1 MMRLRSIFELIEGT
15 ADAAFVTDSSSAIV
29 ALNHAAE
36 NLFGVNAKAAIG
48 EFCHVVVKGMDECG
62 KVCTENC
69 SIKQAA
75 GKNHP
80 IHHFDLKVETP
91 SGRQWCNMS
100 VIIAR
105 ENNTREPYTVHILR
119 PVDVRKRLE
128 LAVRDFLITEVSLPQ
143 EKAAA
148 LVRTTRSGVSETEL
162 TAREREILKLL
173 ATGQTSPSIAKDL
186 HISRNTAD
194 NHIQHILKKL
204 NAHSRLEAVRRAELA
219 GLI

>member
-1 MMRLRSIFELIEGT
+1 
-15 ADAAFVTDSSSAIV
+15 
-29 ALNHAAE
+29 
-36 NLFGVNAKAAIG
+36 
-48 EFCHVVVKGMDECG
+48 
-62 KVCTENC
+62 
-69 SIKQAA
+69 
-75 GKNHP
+75 
-80 IHHFDLKVETP
+80 
-91 SGRQWCNMS
+91 MS

-162 TAREREILKLL
+162 TAREREVLKLL